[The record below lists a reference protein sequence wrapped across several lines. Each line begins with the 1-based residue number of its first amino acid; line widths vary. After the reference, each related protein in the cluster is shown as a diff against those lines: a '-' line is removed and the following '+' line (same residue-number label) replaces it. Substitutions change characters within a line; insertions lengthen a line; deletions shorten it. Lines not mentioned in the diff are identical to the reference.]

1 MMRMCSWSLS
11 VSRQVWATS
20 SKATPPAIPNGLPA
34 KLPALDAI
42 LPRDM
47 EWIIEH
53 QLGYFEADAM
63 FVEVGF
69 ALDAIP

>member
-1 MMRMCSWSLS
+1 MGHQQQSHAASHS
-11 VSRQVWATS
+11 NS
-20 SKATPPAIPNGLPA
+20 LPA

-53 QLGYFEADAM
+53 PLGDLKADSVFA
-63 FVEVGF
+63 EVGF
-69 ALDAIP
+69 ALGAIP

>member
-1 MMRMCSWSLS
+1 MGNQQQSHAASH
-11 VSRQVWATS
+11 
-20 SKATPPAIPNGLPA
+20 PNGLPA

-63 FVEVGF
+63 FAEVGF